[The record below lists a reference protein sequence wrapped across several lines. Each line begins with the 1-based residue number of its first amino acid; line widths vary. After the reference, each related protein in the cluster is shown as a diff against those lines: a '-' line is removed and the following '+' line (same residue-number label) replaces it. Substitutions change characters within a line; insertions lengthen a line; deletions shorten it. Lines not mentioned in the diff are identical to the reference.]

1 MKTMQAWNDNGGDF
15 SKYVQPKDEIDS
27 DMYFYFLE
35 CLPPRIIM
43 RAYGFLVGEPASHNN
58 KGQAVYDSFYESP
71 DGKKF
76 YYGGRKTVREF
87 TDSNSEK
94 YTL

>member
-35 CLPPRIIM
+35 CLPPRIM
-43 RAYGFLVGEPASHNN
+43 KSYGFLVGEPYTHNSEG
-58 KGQAVYDSFYESP
+58 KAVYDSFYQSL
-71 DGKKF
+71 DGKRF
-76 YYGGRKTVREF
+76 YYGGPKTEKQF
-87 TDSNSEK
+87 MDQTDPIW
-94 YTL
+94 TL